1 VNTKFARIGPA
12 YFETLGIPV
21 VQGRS
26 IGAQDHSRSPGVAVV
41 NETGARTLFGAAPA
55 IGQRLTMQSDP
66 PATFEVVGV
75 VKDARYT
82 SPRDPM
88 PPTVYLPYAQT
99 TVGRLGPMNVIVR
112 SANPPAALGGVVR
125 AAMADVD
132 RNVPVLDLR
141 TQVDQIEETLG
152 TERTF
157 MRLLLGFGAFALLLA
172 SIGLHGV
179 TAYSVVRR
187 TSEIGVR
194 VALGARQIDVLWLI
208 LRQVVGITIAG
219 LAIGVPA
226 AVALTRFVRASLY
239 GVDPA
244 DPVSLAG
251 AVAVMVLVALTAGFF
266 PARRAARLDPLRA
279 LRIE

>member
-1 VNTKFARIGPA
+1 
-12 YFETLGIPV
+12 
-21 VQGRS
+21 
-26 IGAQDHSRSPGVAVV
+26 VAVV